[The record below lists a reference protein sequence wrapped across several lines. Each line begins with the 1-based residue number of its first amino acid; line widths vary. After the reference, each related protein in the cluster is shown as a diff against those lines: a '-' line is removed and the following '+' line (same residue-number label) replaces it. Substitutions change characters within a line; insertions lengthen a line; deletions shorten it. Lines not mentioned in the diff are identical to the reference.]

1 MASILPW
8 VRTPVPIRHPVETP
22 VPVNREIFY
31 EWQPDILIG
40 SDSDGFEGAVLRE
53 LQSGPQFKQYYIKG
67 ELWYHNEILY
77 AYFSRR
83 FIEGLQDG
91 HYAFQQDLQYALN
104 MEDG

>member
-83 FIEGLQDG
+83 FIEVGRVLG
-91 HYAFQQDLQYALN
+91 VVMVRVLVAC
-104 MEDG
+104 